1 MSDLRDFDF
10 PKQVDL
16 LADCRKPLLIGVRH
30 HSAAMTRALAPL
42 LDAFQPKSIL
52 LEMPFDFTDWIE
64 HLADEQTIAPVAN
77 SAADPQGNISFYPLA
92 DFSPELAAIRWAKK
106 HRVPIVPFDLSAGP
120 KSQKRRENDW
130 KKPSELGSRNS
141 ELGRSCPITRASI
154 RQSRKA

>member
-52 LEMPFDFTDWIE
+52 LEMPSDFTDWIE
-64 HLADEQTIAPVAN
+64 HLADEQTIAPVRFLLRR
-77 SAADPQGNISFYPLA
+77 STWKYL
-92 DFSPELAAIRWAKK
+92 
-106 HRVPIVPFDLSAGP
+106 VLSI
-120 KSQKRRENDW
+120 
-130 KKPSELGSRNS
+130 
-141 ELGRSCPITRASI
+141 GRFFA
-154 RQSRKA
+154 